1 MSAIAAP
8 LCLAR
13 HTIATSANTPDN
25 RLNKTPDRNLRMADT
40 EHYVLFRDDS
50 TGQVM
55 LFAEPAEIIT
65 ARTRAEFS
73 RALDRMEVAKAK
85 GKWLAGYMA
94 YEAGHLFEEKL
105 AAFAEEDRETPLLCF
120 GVFDAP
126 AADDH
131 PLAQP
136 RQRVENQE
144 FLTDA
149 TAAWDF
155 AAYKERF
162 DRLHWHLRQGDCYQA
177 NLTMPI
183 SARWNGD
190 IKAAFWSLIER
201 QPVKYGTLVDL
212 GGPILLSRSPELFF
226 RTDDDGWIET
236 HPMKGTARR
245 GADAAEDAEII
256 RAMLADE
263 KTQAENRMIVDLLRN
278 DISRITEVGT
288 LDVPKLFEIETYPT
302 LHQMVSHVQAKLR
315 PETTVRDIF
324 AALFP
329 CGSITGAP
337 KIRAMEILHD
347 LEEGPRDAYCGA
359 IGMISPTGAMRFSV
373 AIRTITL
380 FEDGRAVFNV
390 GGGIV
395 FDSTAE
401 AEYEE
406 CLLKA
411 RFAVGDRWIKR

>member
-1 MSAIAAP
+1 MPDTAP
-8 LCLAR
+8 
-13 HTIATSANTPDN
+13 
-25 RLNKTPDRNLRMADT
+25 
-40 EHYVLFRDDS
+40 YVLFKDDS

-55 LFAEPAEIIT
+55 LFADPAEIIV
-65 ARTRAEFS
+65 ARTRADVFK
-73 RALDRMEVAKAK
+73 ALDRMEAAKAK

-105 AAFAEEDRETPLLCF
+105 AAFAEEGRETPLLCF

-126 AADDH
+126 AADGH

-136 RQRVENQE
+136 RQRLENEE
-144 FLTDA
+144 FLTEP

-155 AAYKERF
+155 DTYKDRF

-190 IKAAFWSLIER
+190 IRAAFWSLIER
-201 QPVKYGTLVDL
+201 QPVKYGALVDL
-212 GGPILLSRSPELFF
+212 GGPVLLSRSPELFF
-226 RTDDDGWIET
+226 RTDNDGWIET

-245 GADAAEDAEII
+245 GADAVEDAEIV

-278 DISRITEVGT
+278 DISRVTEVGT
-288 LDVPKLFEIETYPT
+288 LDVPKLFEVETYPT
-302 LHQMVSHVQAKLR
+302 LHQLVSHVQAKLR
-315 PETTVRDIF
+315 PGTTIRDIF

-347 LEEGPRDAYCGA
+347 LEAGPRDAYCGA
-359 IGMISPTGAMRFSV
+359 IGMISSGGAMRFSV
-373 AIRTITL
+373 AIRTVTL

-406 CLLKA
+406 CFLKA